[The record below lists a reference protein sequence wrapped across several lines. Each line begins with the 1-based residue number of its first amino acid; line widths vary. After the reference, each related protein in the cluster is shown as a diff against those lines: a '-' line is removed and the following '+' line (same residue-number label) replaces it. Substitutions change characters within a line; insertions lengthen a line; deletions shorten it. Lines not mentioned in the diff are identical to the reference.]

1 MKRQDSKICAVCNRP
16 MTWRRKWAKSWDEV
30 KYCSEACRRNKK
42 NVVKVP
48 DNRSGGTTH

>member
-42 NVVKVP
+42 SPEKALGNKS
-48 DNRSGGTTH
+48 DGN